1 MTYQQLVELY
11 NSSMNSLD
19 QRLGLLIDA
28 YGPHSGPFQ
37 ESLAQWHTYTAMGPL
52 GYGIR
57 DQDLSIQQI
66 SQYILAGDAEPLT
79 DDQILLAAGGT
90 QNPNG
95 EIIAEGAATQN
106 KAASYRDA
114 LEYRGV
120 YFPPEPVLT
129 RLTGDQPELQ
139 QTYFGLSRAYGAEL
153 SGIRSAA
160 QAKMIETG
168 STHPEVQAL
177 KEQFG
182 EISSL
187 GVLGYGLNTGRLN
200 LAEVAYLSENGKTIT
215 HDQLRAVY
223 GEDTQK
229 YQDAADSIGSFGGAV
244 YIEKPLIEPT
254 YNFDPGKDEY
264 DRHIIQYLE
273 EASPRYSNSQWTA
286 NNLEAYSIGNNSELR
301 TLDDAL
307 AWMQKYAQGDGI
319 SSSNFARNVNDLPK
333 GDIQF
338 VRMLE
343 DLHHLGYAGV
353 NTDWV
358 EFKDNILRE
367 ADRAF
372 EPIDPEEYPEFAD
385 RIYSNGAQFWDPS
398 QVSRNIHL
406 DRINNTAPD
415 RQEFYDSYDKF
426 SVADERAQIYFLA
439 NRNADI
445 NNVGDIFN
453 IIKPITGDTGDVDK
467 DVLLRHFERHTWRSS
482 RGQKSTIPG
491 VGLVFGDV
499 FDFIN
504 EANEQNPELAQYP
517 YAEWED
523 YRNELLNVKAEY
535 LPYQRLLYY
544 GDIETHP
551 VVTNLTVDIKK
562 IPPSIL
568 SNGTTQYSP
577 TQLRDLPIKSA
588 LMWLAAYDQ
597 DPTTFNA
604 KYQLLNKESKDL
616 IDTIRGADGYVAPNT
631 DNILDPEANLKNG
644 AFGRPAGEDP
654 YVTFLNAT
662 PEIRMAMAP
671 ETVRATIEATKNFT
685 SLEDLSNTFNNL
697 IDPDDV
703 AGSRASIAY
712 AKLLIDDYQDAL
724 GVSADLERVFGNW
737 RSDLNPYLKKLHDEG
752 SLSDSDLETYNYLQ
766 TTDSL
771 AYGIAN
777 DYSMEPAF
785 KSAIKYPNQYP
796 EFFTQNELAEAVRK
810 YQEDR
815 EIGWYGADQDND
827 GVSNKF
833 DELVYNANYS
843 LQADYDADHA
853 DVDEDGIRAQIDLDD
868 NNPEISN
875 SQFSYDQW
883 HRLNADADEDGI
895 IFKNDLDDNNSQ
907 ITDDPDTVAAYE
919 LSITDED
926 GDGVFANAD
935 IDDDNDQITDDPAT
949 VTSYELSITDED
961 GDGVFANVDLDDD
974 NNQITA
980 DPDTVTA
987 YELSITDND
996 GDGYTADVDID
1007 DNNDNYYDANSRAKY
1022 NIGQKDDDA
1031 DGVINKDDFKRND
1044 PDIKTEADFIARYD
1058 VNEDGVVD
1066 EDENQDY
1073 GILSNIAAG
1082 KKENEYQLF
1091 DFDKNGEVDALTDAL
1106 LFMRALLNVPGA
1118 SMVKLSRSSTAT
1130 ATTEE
1135 IVDLF
1140 EKAKSDPDS
1149 DLFKAFDLNQDGK
1162 LDALTD
1168 GLLMLRYA
1176 FGSSRNKSQNLA
1188 NQTLTEDS
1196 SFFSDD
1202 DDTDVRGSRFDPET
1216 GAELGKDEFDLE
1228 TTNALYDHVSS
1239 IIGGMTVQKDTDGNW
1254 YKIPEKEYPIE
1265 TYNPD
1270 RDSDGVHNRFD
1281 EYPDNENYHN
1291 EDTKAEYET
1300 NTKDSDGDGV
1310 LDIDDP
1316 FPNDGSETVDS
1327 DGDGVGDNADYYPN
1341 NSDRQELKDRD
1352 EDGVDDRDDPAPDD
1366 ANITNQEE
1374 FDASRVKEDEEAEA
1388 ESLGFGEL
1396 PTKRGTDRG
1405 NYRQEFYDAL
1415 RDENGVVQLFN
1426 NGMTGGDIRYQGY
1439 EIPLTTE
1446 QLIDGYYSIRDTG
1459 SWTDPRHAIL
1469 TDYNATALQVNK
1481 TKGDY
1486 VGRDPD
1492 LTLENFSESW
1502 RDGSLDKKVNAAY
1515 QFLQEYTEGEYYY
1528 YGKRGGEPQRVTIN
1542 YGKDG
1547 NGEFITLLDMFDARV
1562 PITGDLTMHRAD
1574 REDILP
1580 AGFIQGVDKVPEIE
1594 ELYNFYT
1601 DALIYASATNPDLQ
1615 DAYDYAESMMA
1626 GLPAELYNKWQEHTP
1641 IRRFDI
1647 DPTLLQALKKA
1658 VRPADLLGLNHYT
1671 EVDTDLLRDHAKT
1684 ISGSGNGGL
1693 YRTYLN
1699 TVADAIDKYVDDP
1712 GSLSAEEKEYLNQY
1726 RSAQS
1731 QLYSAVEAE
1740 DEDDFEIEG
1749 TALSEVSRLVD
1760 YQNAQNFWADR
1771 ETEYGEQEGF
1781 VRLVDDA
1788 YDHEFGAWEPDPED
1802 PYDKP
1807 PEYGQS
1813 QLSVASGGLQFS
1825 NGEAYYG
1832 GTGVPVSSVV
1842 TWDDDNMG
1850 FPRIQHNMY
1859 VEYWQ
1864 DSINRMDL
1872 PAYQETNVL
1881 GVDLET
1887 SKRFTELSTKERNGD
1902 EETEFQE
1909 LVKELSNS
1917 TMDLFGG
1924 ELPEVWFDPTRLY
1937 MKTPYHDY
1945 TTAEAAGYTAEELKF
1960 SYNRQIENRGFT
1972 SGGAYNSRIP
1982 HYLEGDSIQDSY
1994 ELFANPYDAEEQQ
2007 ALRDKKQA
2015 WEKTPANDRR
2025 TILNTNA
2032 NDSRIFSDADE
2043 ARLAQLNTNEN
2054 NHGEGF
2060 FMDITGG
2067 DAPVGSYS
2075 MVWVA
2080 QPEYYIPEEQ
2090 SFLEFVLN
2098 NPVTAIVVSIVAPQ
2112 YGLAMLAGLKA
2123 LNGQTLHTSDWLSLG
2138 LAALKLT
2145 GNLQMPVEKD
2155 VAEQMAQ
2162 ADAVAAVDAAEAAGQ
2177 TLTELEK
2184 AALMLETYNG
2194 AYDLAISGFG
2204 IGTLSASQTVNLMKM
2219 VAFDGDIGA
2228 ALLGAFGDEYLVKG
2242 LSVAGIDISNL
2253 PDNVTGWMT
2262 DVATEMLNGE
2272 SFDDAIKI
2280 TAGAELLGFMQ
2291 EQVEDSK
2298 VYTTTKQLLEEA
2310 VDDLDQA
2317 TQAVQNLAKEAEDGI
2332 KETID
2337 AIGESMDTD
2346 LLADLSAASK
2356 NIRGSIS
2363 GVTDQISNMTA
2374 KLNAEVLTPVTDAVK
2389 NNMSKFVTMAGLD
2402 NQNLFSLSGDSAA
2415 DADSLMDDIKGFV
2428 GDTVFESVPDAIKA
2442 TLREAAIQKIA
2453 LGEVDQNELKL
2464 MATRGSITIEAVS
2477 NLDGDLVDAIG
2488 PRILTKALQNTLTAA
2503 TFGGDPGKAFLD
2515 TIADSTVQSIQTAM
2529 ASGGWPQ
2536 VVKKFDQFEDDITG
2550 KSREAQAAADEYN
2563 KIGTDFNALE
2573 TRQKELDTEHNT
2585 AIEEIARLEGL
2596 ALADGAGDEEM
2607 QAYLTYVENYAVRSQ
2622 AIGEELAQIKTD
2634 KDALIA
2640 ALPAAEE
2647 KYDTAVSAVNDE
2659 SARLD
2664 PLLQKEFDNLYV
2676 NALVAVHPEIKMA
2689 EYATVSGMEW
2699 EGEYPTAEEIAEHFL
2714 SEGIQNGVPVNI
2726 EEYNARRDAGA
2737 SQYVI
2742 SALRASG
2749 IDATKLTDDER
2760 KNITNYLLNEHATVK
2775 AEENGQ
2781 TVVEYLEDF
2790 NETPDNFEA
2799 GEKALEAAYVL
2810 EEGFGTAPEAV
2821 ALTVANRRANYAF
2834 NALGMSAED
2843 VRNIANNDVSYTIDP
2858 DTGDIIW
2865 GGGGFMMRE
2874 WNSTT
2879 KQFDTYQYDAGGG
2892 LKYKLNDDG
2901 SEPLVRILERTPMFN
2916 GIADLAE
2923 DSPASYMTFLA
2934 TAPTDAAVT
2943 AQVNYLSQADRD
2955 ADELQRIKDIQA
2967 AIKDAPEDDGR
2978 FAIPDSEL
2986 PWIVRVARDWLD
2998 HSQEVENALLADVE
3012 YLENLEG
3019 PLSIDD
3025 ELRLEFARGAYAVAE
3040 GNTEFLATWV
3050 VKTPTKIA
3058 SFMQTSINA
3067 FTAWSQG
3074 IAAEKKA
3081 DGFRRQAL
3089 YEGKSAEEAD
3099 AIFREKYA
3107 EFKQD
3112 IDYSSIIHNDA
3123 NQTHNLMESLAR
3135 GVMPDSYLADQKEM
3149 SENIA
3154 AADGA
3159 LDTVIAI
3166 TGEIIDKPDV
3176 FLGTY
3181 IAEELPTAIF
3191 GLGLGS
3197 AAGRLTSLAAAKV
3210 VGKEAAESLATGST
3224 VSMGASRVADLSEAF
3239 GETAYATYEEA
3250 KQELERIGYE
3260 GDIEAKAQEIAIKA
3274 GTTAMVLVGA
3284 TAPFGA
3290 FALDNAILNASTKKA
3305 VKEVAQRV
3313 EGLGD
3318 TLTKETVTEVIQGGF
3333 TQGATE
3339 VFLYNA
3345 GVTDRDVAGNIA
3357 GSATLEGL
3365 VGGTTAGIITG
3376 LSTPTDTGTG
3386 FDGGDPFA
3394 SLLFSNPDIKG
3405 AVEAGDATQVQAL
3418 LGERNLTDT
3427 SLYVEV
3433 MNTVDDANYVTP
3445 TEVRQAFGYL
3455 GVQPTGD
3462 EVVALTNKEGITDAT
3477 LEAEAEAYWA
3487 ETYGEELLG
3496 TGRTTA
3502 QHYDIIQHMTDMIN
3516 GVVPLDSSFN
3526 MNGDT
3531 TLDQADIDTYIAK
3544 LPLREQNLYNQY
3556 DPTDHEPTGIIE
3568 DLGGSLMNIADM
3580 DKLKQDIQTIL
3591 DRGESVTAQE
3601 VVDMLLLDPTN
3612 KALLKGQIEAAV
3624 GNEFAKL
3631 DNQNAFAAQVINKLV
3646 EEKTIETKSKDAI
3659 KELFGDPNGN
3669 TVEEQGVFGIIEG
3682 LKNML
3687 DLGESDATTLAGYI
3701 TDKIGTAV
3709 ELDED
3714 GKIKAGTG
3722 SGLLGTLTRNGVLRD
3737 VAIAELAT
3745 VLGSAGDGTEGN
3757 PATGIYA
3764 IANDAAD
3771 TKAAVDRIEADY
3783 GTLDT
3788 EYTALKS
3795 LYDTAITNMQTN
3807 LGSPGIADDPA
3818 TDVDEYRSPTGLYAL
3833 VGKAI
3838 AAGDG
3843 AKSAVTALLGEYV
3856 DFAAFEDA
3864 LELTMKGKV
3873 DEVVTAFGTPP
3884 VYETEDDGT
3893 IKRNAAGE
3901 PIIKDAATGY
3911 HLDMYNAM
3919 QLQGVEQDLA
3929 FTALNGKI
3937 NAALTQ
3943 VEQVSSAA
3951 TADTIKT
3958 NILNEYFPAKPEDY
3972 EVGRAIATELDY
3984 VQSLIASGQFDANYD
3999 RVGDTNVITQED
4011 YNDLLSNAT
4020 PEQITALE
4028 NYNTWSSN
4036 TTAISP
4042 MLEAITRET
4051 GTNFAIIDRRIDS
4064 VASNVNDYI
4073 RNNVI
4078 SSIGKPADTLAG
4090 TGATGIYKAIEDGD
4104 TSILDVLGTLGTLE
4118 DGVLT
4123 GGSGILRDMQLL
4135 GMDTTAIRNYL
4146 TDTLGKPADEGKDNA
4161 TGIFAAVDANK
4172 TILNEI
4178 KGAIPS
4184 DVATAANI
4192 TNAVG
4197 SLTVF
4202 NDDGTVAE
4210 QGSGLLADLQSEFIR
4225 LGLTSEQATTAVETA
4240 LGNQNIVDTDDLG
4253 SVDVYN
4259 ADGEVV
4265 TEGKGALK
4273 AIQDEIIRYG
4283 FTTSDAETALAT
4295 ALTTNKVLTT
4305 ENIATALSSADVAT
4319 AANITNAVGSLTVF
4333 NDDGTV
4339 AEQGSGLLA
4348 DLQSEF
4354 IRLGLTSEQATTAVE
4369 TALGNQNIVD
4379 TDDLGSVDVYNADGE
4394 VVTEGKGALKAIQ
4407 DEIIRYGFTT
4417 SDAETALATAL
4428 TTNKVLTTE
4437 NIATALSSADVATAA
4452 NITNAVGSLTVFND
4466 DGTVAE
4472 QGSGLLADLQSEFIR
4487 LGLTSEQATTAVETA
4502 LGNQN
4507 IVDTDDLGSVDVY
4520 NADGEVVTEGKGALK
4535 AIQDEII
4542 RYGFTTSDAET
4553 ALATALTTN
4562 KVLTTEN
4569 IATALS
4575 SADVA
4580 TAANIT
4586 NAVGSLTVFND
4597 DGTVAE
4603 QGSGLLA
4610 DLQSEFIRLGLTS
4623 EQATTAVE
4631 TALGNQNI
4639 VDTDDLGSVDVYN
4652 ADGEV
4657 VTEGKGALKAI
4668 QDEIIR
4674 YGFTTSDAETALAT
4688 ALTTNKVLTTENIA
4702 TALSSADV
4710 ATAANITNAVGSL
4723 TVFNDD
4729 GTVAEQGSGLL
4740 ADLQSEFIRLGLTS
4754 EQATTA
4760 VETALGNQNIV
4771 DTDDLGSVDVYNAD
4785 GEVVTEGK
4793 GALKAIQDEI
4803 IRYGFTTSDAE
4814 TALATALTTNKV
4826 LTTEN
4831 IATALSSADVATA
4844 ANITNAVGSL
4854 TVFNDDGT
4862 VAEQGSGLLA
4872 DLQSEFIRLGLTSE
4886 QATTAVETALGNQNI
4901 VDTDDLGSVDVYN
4914 ADGEVVTEGKGALK
4928 AIQDEIIR
4936 YGFTTSD
4943 AETALATALTTNKV
4957 LTTEN
4962 IATALS
4968 SADVATAAN
4977 ITNAV
4982 GSLTVFNDDG
4992 TVAEQGSGLLADL
5005 QSEFIRLG
5013 LTSEQATTAVETA
5026 LGNQNIVDTD
5036 DLGSVDVYNADGEVV
5051 TEGKGALKAIQ
5062 DEIIRYGFTTSDAET
5077 ALATALT
5084 TNKVLTTENIA
5095 TALSSADV
5103 ATAANI
5109 TNAVGSLTVFNDDGT
5124 VAEQGSGLL
5133 ADLQSEFIR
5142 LGLTSEQATTAVETA
5157 LGNQNIVDTD
5167 DLGSVDVYNAD
5178 GEVVTEGKGALKAI
5192 QDEIIR
5198 YGFTTSDAETALATA
5213 LTTNKVLTTE
5223 NIATALSSADVATAA
5238 NITNAVGSLTV
5249 FNDDGTVAEQG
5260 SGLLADLQS
5269 EFIRLGLTSEQ
5280 ATTAVETALGNQ
5292 NIVDTDDLGSVDVYN
5307 ADGEVVTEGKGALKA
5322 IQDEIIR
5329 YGFTSTDA
5337 TTAVGAAL
5345 TGNNVLTTEN
5355 IATALSSADVATG
5368 TDITEATKG
5377 LATSDDIQMLADL
5390 IGKPVNLLT
5399 QEDYTLAEGYL
5410 QAIEDEQ
5417 AVADAEALRYDVTGD
5432 GQLTQ
5437 QDLDLLGGALDTGD
5451 YSQFAGTAQF
5461 RDVATGMLG
5470 REDQLEAELAA
5481 RDAQIEADK
5490 IAQTQ
5495 RDQDLRTQIQ
5505 TDFETSRI
5513 EREAQ
5518 EEQDKLFEAMQAPG
5532 RKVTTRTPDPVQ
5544 IDEIYDFESIFRGGQ
5559 QDAFYGSASM
5569 YGDNFLEDII
5579 NPQQRRAKGGIIKDQ
5594 TDEILRI
5601 MGDK

>member
-1 MTYQQLVELY
+1 
-11 NSSMNSLD
+11 
-19 QRLGLLIDA
+19 
-28 YGPHSGPFQ
+28 
-37 ESLAQWHTYTAMGPL
+37 
-52 GYGIR
+52 
-57 DQDLSIQQI
+57 
-66 SQYILAGDAEPLT
+66 
-79 DDQILLAAGGT
+79 
-90 QNPNG
+90 
-95 EIIAEGAATQN
+95 
-106 KAASYRDA
+106 
-114 LEYRGV
+114 
-120 YFPPEPVLT
+120 
-129 RLTGDQPELQ
+129 
-139 QTYFGLSRAYGAEL
+139 
-153 SGIRSAA
+153 
-160 QAKMIETG
+160 
-168 STHPEVQAL
+168 
-177 KEQFG
+177 
-182 EISSL
+182 
-187 GVLGYGLNTGRLN
+187 
-200 LAEVAYLSENGKTIT
+200 
-215 HDQLRAVY
+215 
-223 GEDTQK
+223 
-229 YQDAADSIGSFGGAV
+229 
-244 YIEKPLIEPT
+244 
-254 YNFDPGKDEY
+254 
-264 DRHIIQYLE
+264 
-273 EASPRYSNSQWTA
+273 
-286 NNLEAYSIGNNSELR
+286 
-301 TLDDAL
+301 
-307 AWMQKYAQGDGI
+307 
-319 SSSNFARNVNDLPK
+319 
-333 GDIQF
+333 
-338 VRMLE
+338 
-343 DLHHLGYAGV
+343 
-353 NTDWV
+353 
-358 EFKDNILRE
+358 
-367 ADRAF
+367 
-372 EPIDPEEYPEFAD
+372 
-385 RIYSNGAQFWDPS
+385 
-398 QVSRNIHL
+398 
-406 DRINNTAPD
+406 
-415 RQEFYDSYDKF
+415 
-426 SVADERAQIYFLA
+426 
-439 NRNADI
+439 
-445 NNVGDIFN
+445 
-453 IIKPITGDTGDVDK
+453 
-467 DVLLRHFERHTWRSS
+467 
-482 RGQKSTIPG
+482 
-491 VGLVFGDV
+491 
-499 FDFIN
+499 
-504 EANEQNPELAQYP
+504 
-517 YAEWED
+517 
-523 YRNELLNVKAEY
+523 
-535 LPYQRLLYY
+535 
-544 GDIETHP
+544 
-551 VVTNLTVDIKK
+551 
-562 IPPSIL
+562 
-568 SNGTTQYSP
+568 
-577 TQLRDLPIKSA
+577 
-588 LMWLAAYDQ
+588 
-597 DPTTFNA
+597 
-604 KYQLLNKESKDL
+604 
-616 IDTIRGADGYVAPNT
+616 
-631 DNILDPEANLKNG
+631 
-644 AFGRPAGEDP
+644 
-654 YVTFLNAT
+654 
-662 PEIRMAMAP
+662 
-671 ETVRATIEATKNFT
+671 
-685 SLEDLSNTFNNL
+685 
-697 IDPDDV
+697 
-703 AGSRASIAY
+703 
-712 AKLLIDDYQDAL
+712 
-724 GVSADLERVFGNW
+724 
-737 RSDLNPYLKKLHDEG
+737 
-752 SLSDSDLETYNYLQ
+752 
-766 TTDSL
+766 
-771 AYGIAN
+771 
-777 DYSMEPAF
+777 
-785 KSAIKYPNQYP
+785 
-796 EFFTQNELAEAVRK
+796 
-810 YQEDR
+810 
-815 EIGWYGADQDND
+815 
-827 GVSNKF
+827 
-833 DELVYNANYS
+833 
-843 LQADYDADHA
+843 
-853 DVDEDGIRAQIDLDD
+853 
-868 NNPEISN
+868 
-875 SQFSYDQW
+875 
-883 HRLNADADEDGI
+883 
-895 IFKNDLDDNNSQ
+895 
-907 ITDDPDTVAAYE
+907 
-919 LSITDED
+919 
-926 GDGVFANAD
+926 
-935 IDDDNDQITDDPAT
+935 
-949 VTSYELSITDED
+949 
-961 GDGVFANVDLDDD
+961 
-974 NNQITA
+974 
-980 DPDTVTA
+980 
-987 YELSITDND
+987 
-996 GDGYTADVDID
+996 
-1007 DNNDNYYDANSRAKY
+1007 
-1022 NIGQKDDDA
+1022 
-1031 DGVINKDDFKRND
+1031 
-1044 PDIKTEADFIARYD
+1044 
-1058 VNEDGVVD
+1058 
-1066 EDENQDY
+1066 
-1073 GILSNIAAG
+1073 
-1082 KKENEYQLF
+1082 
-1091 DFDKNGEVDALTDAL
+1091 
-1106 LFMRALLNVPGA
+1106 
-1118 SMVKLSRSSTAT
+1118 
-1130 ATTEE
+1130 
-1135 IVDLF
+1135 
-1140 EKAKSDPDS
+1140 
-1149 DLFKAFDLNQDGK
+1149 
-1162 LDALTD
+1162 
-1168 GLLMLRYA
+1168 
-1176 FGSSRNKSQNLA
+1176 
-1188 NQTLTEDS
+1188 
-1196 SFFSDD
+1196 
-1202 DDTDVRGSRFDPET
+1202 
-1216 GAELGKDEFDLE
+1216 
-1228 TTNALYDHVSS
+1228 
-1239 IIGGMTVQKDTDGNW
+1239 
-1254 YKIPEKEYPIE
+1254 
-1265 TYNPD
+1265 
-1270 RDSDGVHNRFD
+1270 
-1281 EYPDNENYHN
+1281 
-1291 EDTKAEYET
+1291 
-1300 NTKDSDGDGV
+1300 
-1310 LDIDDP
+1310 
-1316 FPNDGSETVDS
+1316 
-1327 DGDGVGDNADYYPN
+1327 
-1341 NSDRQELKDRD
+1341 
-1352 EDGVDDRDDPAPDD
+1352 
-1366 ANITNQEE
+1366 
-1374 FDASRVKEDEEAEA
+1374 
-1388 ESLGFGEL
+1388 
-1396 PTKRGTDRG
+1396 
-1405 NYRQEFYDAL
+1405 L
-1415 RDENGVVQLFN
+1415 RDENGTVQLFN
-1426 NGMTGGDIRYQGY
+1426 NGITGGDIFYQGY
-1439 EIPLTTE
+1439 VIPLTTE
-1446 QLIDGYYSIRDTG
+1446 QLIDGYYSILETG
-1459 SWTDPRHAIL
+1459 QWTDPRYAIIN
-1469 TDYNATALQVNK
+1469 DYNDKRNLVNQVRAPMRSGADI
-1481 TKGDY
+1481 T
-1486 VGRDPD
+1486 VEGRYADAV
-1492 LTLENFSESW
+1492 
-1502 RDGSLDKKVNAAY
+1502 SLDAKSGMIPNHHAARA
-1515 QFLQEYTEGEYYY
+1515 FLDEHTTGSFTY
-1528 YGKRGGEPQRVTIN
+1528 YGQMGGSAQTVDIN
-1542 YGKDG
+1542 YGRDG
-1547 NGEFITLLDMFDARV
+1547 NGDFITLKDLFENRV
-1562 PITGDLTMHRAD
+1562 PGTGNNGLTRVD
-1574 REDILP
+1574 RENILP
-1580 AGFIQGVDKVPEIE
+1580 AGFVQGVDRVPEID
-1594 ELYNFYT
+1594 ELYQFYT
-1601 DALIYASATNPDLQ
+1601 DALIYASARNPNIQ
-1615 DAYDYAESMMA
+1615 YAYDYADNVMA
-1626 GLPAELYNKWQEHTP
+1626 GLPEELFNKWKEHTP
-1641 IRRFDI
+1641 VKRWDQDDAF
-1647 DPTLLQALKKA
+1647 LSELKKA
-1658 VRPADLLGLNHYT
+1658 VRPADLLSLNHYT
-1671 EVDTDLLRDHAKT
+1671 EVDTDLLRDYAET
-1684 ISGSGNGGL
+1684 ISGSGEGGA
-1693 YRTYLN
+1693 YKKYFN
-1699 TVADAIDKYVDDP
+1699 TVADAIDKFVDDP
-1712 GSLSAEEKEYLNQY
+1712 GSLTAEEKEYLNQY
-1726 RSAQS
+1726 RVAQTD
-1731 QLYSAVEAE
+1731 LYLSTDPLDE
-1740 DEDDFEIEG
+1740 DEFEVEG
-1749 TALSEVSRLVD
+1749 TALSDVSRLAD
-1760 YQNAQNFWADR
+1760 YQNAQNFWLDR
-1771 ETEYGEQEGF
+1771 ETKYGDNQGIRDNIDETW
-1781 VRLVDDA
+1781 D
-1788 YDHEFGAWEPDPED
+1788 YEFGAWEPDPEN
-1802 PYDKP
+1802 PYDRP
-1807 PEYGQS
+1807 PEFGMSMIS
-1813 QLSVASGGLQFS
+1813 QANGGLQFS
-1825 NGEAYYG
+1825 NGQAFFG
-1832 GTGVPVSSVV
+1832 GTNVAVDDVV
-1842 TWDDDNMG
+1842 VWDEDG
-1850 FPRIQHNMY
+1850 KGYGRIEWGAY
-1859 VEYWQ
+1859 VNSWQ
-1864 DSINRMDL
+1864 QDVNRMGL
-1872 PAYQETNVL
+1872 PAYQETDVL

-1887 SKRFTELSTKERNGD
+1887 SKRFTELATNKDRNEAQ
-1902 EETEFQE
+1902 EEEYQALAQE
-1909 LVKELSNS
+1909 LSSN
-1917 TMDLFGG
+1917 TMDLFGDDIA
-1924 ELPEVWFDPTRLY
+1924 PVWYDASRLY
-1937 MKTPYHDY
+1937 IKTPFHDHAA
-1945 TTAEAAGYTAEELKF
+1945 AEAAGFTSEEMDF
-1960 SYNRQIENRGFT
+1960 SRNRQITNRGFN
-1972 SGGAYNSRIP
+1972 SGGAYNNQIP
-1982 HYLEGDSIQDSY
+1982 SYVEGDSLDYST
-1994 ELFANPYDAEEQQ
+1994 FANPG
-2007 ALRDKKQA
+2007 
-2015 WEKTPANDRR
+2015 
-2025 TILNTNA
+2025 
-2032 NDSRIFSDADE
+2032 DE
-2043 ARLAQLNTNEN
+2043 RNEG
-2054 NHGEGF
+2054 HGF
-2060 FMDITGG
+2060 FLDITGG

-2075 MVWVA
+2075 MVWVS
-2080 QPEYYIPEEQ
+2080 QPEWYEPPDQ
-2090 SFLEFVLN
+2090 SFWEFILN
-2098 NPVTAIVVSIVAPQ
+2098 SPIVGIVASIISPM
-2112 YGLAMLAGLKA
+2112 YGNMVVAGLKA
-2123 LNGQTLHTSDWLSLG
+2123 ASGMTLHASDWLSIG
-2138 LAALKLT
+2138 IGALKMS
-2145 GNLQMPVEKD
+2145 GQLQMPVDPE
-2155 VAEQMAQ
+2155 VANEMATT
-2162 ADAVAAVDAAEAAGQ
+2162 AAGDALTAAETAGQ

-2184 AALMLETYNG
+2184 ATLLLETYNS
-2194 AYDLAISGFG
+2194 AYDIAITGFG
-2204 IGTLSASQTVNLMKM
+2204 IGTLSAAQTVSLMNV
-2219 VAFDGDIGA
+2219 VAYEGDIGT
-2228 ALLGAFGDEYLVKG
+2228 ALLGAFGDEYLVKS

-2262 DVATEMLNGE
+2262 EITTEMINGT
-2272 SFDDAIKI
+2272 SFDDAIKL
-2280 TAGAELLGFMQ
+2280 TAGTEFLGYLQ
-2291 EQVEDSK
+2291 DSVEDSK
-2298 VYTTTKQLLEEA
+2298 VYATAKNILEEA
-2310 VDDLDQA
+2310 VEEIDQA
-2317 TQAVQNLAKEAEDGI
+2317 TQAVQTMANDLGDGI
-2332 KETID
+2332 DATIS
-2337 AIGESMDTD
+2337 AIGDSMDTD
-2346 LLADLSAASK
+2346 LLAELRDASK
-2356 NIRGSIS
+2356 NIRTSINS
-2363 GVTDQISNMTA
+2363 IGESIGNIATE
-2374 KLNAEVLTPVTDAVK
+2374 LNAEVLTPVTDAVK

-2843 VRNIANNDVSYTIDP
+2843 VRNIANNEVSYTIDP
-2858 DTGDIIW
+2858 VNGGIMW
-2865 GGGGFMMRE
+2865 GGDGFMMRE

-2892 LKYKLNDDG
+2892 LKYKLNEDG
-2901 SEPLVRILERTPMFN
+2901 SEPLIRQLIQTPMFN

-2955 ADELQRIKDIQA
+2955 ADELQRMKDIQA

-3427 SLYVEV
+3427 PLYVEV

-4135 GMDTTAIRNYL
+4135 GMDTTAINDYL
-4146 TDTLGKPADEGKDNA
+4146 INTLGKPADGGTPA
-4161 TGIFAAVDANK
+4161 SGIFAAVDANQTTLNDIETWFTG
-4172 TILNEI
+4172 TINALNEVVPDLATEADKI
-4178 KGAIPS
+4178 SQEDISKAITAKLG
-4184 DVATAANI
+4184 DVLLNTEL
-4192 TNAVG
+4192 TNATDISTAV
-4197 SLTVF
+4197 VAAI
-4202 NDDGTVAE
+4202 GTPEDQLNYQALLEKENRNEEEEAE
-4210 QGSGLLADLQSEFIR
+4210 LAR
-4225 LGLTSEQATTAVETA
+4225 LGDKLYLATDSDK
-4240 LGNQNIVDTDDLG
+4240 ISSKD
-4253 SVDVYN
+4253 
-4259 ADGEVV
+4259 
-4265 TEGKGALK
+4265 
-4273 AIQDEIIRYG
+4273 IQDAV
-4283 FTTSDAETALAT
+4283 TSQLGDVLLNNELITATNISNAVVAAIGNNEGQLNLAT
-4295 ALTTNKVLTT
+4295 AGDKISSTDIQKAITDKLGAVLEFDELITK
-4305 ENIATALSSADVAT
+4305 
-4319 AANITNAVGSLTVF
+4319 ANISEAVVAAIGDGEGQLNLATLGDKISSEDIQKAITAKLGDVLEFDELITKANISAAVVAAIGDGEGQLNLATEADKISQEDIGKAVTDKLQDVLLNTELTNATDISNAVVAAI
-4333 NDDGTV
+4333 GTPEDQLNYQALLEKENRNEEEE
-4339 AEQGSGLLA
+4339 AELA
-4348 DLQSEF
+4348 
-4354 IRLGLTSEQATTAVE
+4354 RLGDKLYLATDSDK
-4369 TALGNQNIVD
+4369 ISSKD
-4379 TDDLGSVDVYNADGE
+4379 
-4394 VVTEGKGALKAIQ
+4394 IQ
-4407 DEIIRYGFTT
+4407 DAVT
-4417 SDAETALATAL
+4417 SQLGDVLLNNELITATNISNAVVAAIGNNEGQLNLATAGDKISSTDIQKAITDKL
-4428 TTNKVLTTE
+4428 GAVLEFDELITK
-4437 NIATALSSADVATAA
+4437 A
-4452 NITNAVGSLTVFND
+4452 NISEAVVAAIGDGEGQLNLATLGDKISSEDIQKAITAKLGDVLEFDELITKANISAAVVAAIGDGEGQLNLATEADKISQEDIGKAVTDKLQDVLLNTELTNATDISNAVVAAI
-4466 DGTVAE
+4466 GTPEDQLNYQALLEKENRNEEEEAE
-4472 QGSGLLADLQSEFIR
+4472 LAR
-4487 LGLTSEQATTAVETA
+4487 LGDKLYLATDSDK
-4502 LGNQN
+4502 
-4507 IVDTDDLGSVDVY
+4507 ISSKD
-4520 NADGEVVTEGKGALK
+4520 
-4535 AIQDEII
+4535 IQDAV
-4542 RYGFTTSDAET
+4542 TSQLGDVLLNNELIT
-4553 ALATALTTN
+4553 ATNISNAVVAAIGNNEGQLNLATAGDKISSTDIQKAITDKLGA
-4562 KVLTTEN
+4562 VLEFDELITK
-4569 IATALS
+4569 
-4575 SADVA
+4575 
-4580 TAANIT
+4580 ANISEAVVAAIGDGEGQLNLATLGDKISSEDIQKAITAKLGDVLEFDELITKANISAAVVAAIGDGEGQLNLATEADKISQEDIGKAVTDKLQDVLLNTELT
-4586 NAVGSLTVFND
+4586 NATDISNAVVAAI
-4597 DGTVAE
+4597 GTPEDQLNYQALLEKENRNEEEEAE
-4603 QGSGLLA
+4603 LA
-4610 DLQSEFIRLGLTS
+4610 RLGDKLYL
-4623 EQATTAVE
+4623 ATDSDK
-4631 TALGNQNI
+4631 I
-4639 VDTDDLGSVDVYN
+4639 SSKD
-4652 ADGEV
+4652 
-4657 VTEGKGALKAI
+4657 I
-4668 QDEIIR
+4668 QDAV
-4674 YGFTTSDAETALAT
+4674 TSQLGDVLLNNELITATNISNAVVAAIGDNEGQLNLAT
-4688 ALTTNKVLTTENIA
+4688 AGDKISSTDIQKAITDKLGAVLEFDELITK
-4702 TALSSADV
+4702 
-4710 ATAANITNAVGSL
+4710 ANISEAVVAAIGDGEGQLNLATLGDKISSEDIQKAITAKLGDVLEFDELITKANISAAVVAAIGDGEGQLNLATEADKISQEDIGKAVTDKLQDVLLNTELTNATDISNAV
-4723 TVFNDD
+4723 VAAI
-4729 GTVAEQGSGLL
+4729 GTPEDQLNYQALLEKENRNEEEEAEL
-4740 ADLQSEFIRLGLTS
+4740 ARLGDKLYL
-4754 EQATTA
+4754 ATDSDK
-4760 VETALGNQNIV
+4760 ISSK
-4771 DTDDLGSVDVYNAD
+4771 D
-4785 GEVVTEGK
+4785 
-4793 GALKAIQDEI
+4793 IQDAV
-4803 IRYGFTTSDAE
+4803 TSQLGDVLLNNE
-4814 TALATALTTNKV
+4814 LITATNISNAVVAAIGNNEGQLNLATAGDKISSTDIQKAITDKLGAV
-4826 LTTEN
+4826 LEFDELITK
-4831 IATALSSADVATA
+4831 
-4844 ANITNAVGSL
+4844 ANISEAVVAAIGDGEGQLNLATLGDKISSEDIQKAITAKLGDVLEFDELITKANISAAVVAAIGDGEGQLNLATEADKISQEDIGKAVTDKLQDVLLNTELTNATDISNAV
-4854 TVFNDDGT
+4854 VAAIGT
-4862 VAEQGSGLLA
+4862 PEDQLNYQALLEKENRNEEEEAELA
-4872 DLQSEFIRLGLTSE
+4872 RLGDKLYL
-4886 QATTAVETALGNQNI
+4886 ATDSDKI
-4901 VDTDDLGSVDVYN
+4901 SSKD
-4914 ADGEVVTEGKGALK
+4914 
-4928 AIQDEIIR
+4928 IQDAV
-4936 YGFTTSD
+4936 TSQLGD
-4943 AETALATALTTNKV
+4943 VLLNNELITATNISNAVVAAIGDNEGQLNLATAGDKISSTDIQKAITDNLEDV
-4957 LTTEN
+4957 LLNTE
-4962 IATALS
+4962 L
-4968 SADVATAAN
+4968 
-4977 ITNAV
+4977 TNATDIANAV
-4982 GSLTVFNDDG
+4982 IAAIGDEDGQFN
-4992 TVAEQGSGLLADL
+4992 
-5005 QSEFIRLG
+5005 
-5013 LTSEQATTAVETA
+5013 
-5026 LGNQNIVDTD
+5026 
-5036 DLGSVDVYNADGEVV
+5036 
-5051 TEGKGALKAIQ
+5051 
-5062 DEIIRYGFTTSDAET
+5062 
-5077 ALATALT
+5077 LATATDKISSEDIQKAITDNLT
-5084 TNKVLTTENIA
+5084 GVLLSDQLITSGNISDAVNSVIGTSEDQAELGRLSQLDTRDDTEQA
-5095 TALSSADV
+5095 EFERLSS
-5103 ATAANI
+5103 
-5109 TNAVGSLTVFNDDGT
+5109 
-5124 VAEQGSGLL
+5124 LL
-5133 ADLQSEFIR
+5133 YL
-5142 LGLTSEQATTAVETA
+5142 ATT
-5157 LGNQNIVDTD
+5157 D
-5167 DLGSVDVYNAD
+5167 DVLS
-5178 GEVVTEGKGALKAI
+5178 
-5192 QDEIIR
+5192 
-5198 YGFTTSDAETALATA
+5198 AEELATA
-5213 LTTNKVLTTE
+5213 VQTDELKN
-5223 NIATALSSADVATAA
+5223 VATVDSLLDAGDISGAVNAA
-5238 NITNAVGSLTV
+5238 IGEDGLDLATKSDVLDSDEVAAAVTTQLNNMIASGETV
-5249 FNDDGTVAEQG
+5249 SAATIQDAIANQTVAIGQVV
-5260 SGLLADLQS
+5260 SA
-5269 EFIRLGLTSEQ
+5269 EQ
-5280 ATTAVETALGNQ
+5280 AGLA
-5292 NIVDTDDLGSVDVYN
+5292 
-5307 ADGEVVTEGKGALKA
+5307 
-5322 IQDEIIR
+5322 
-5329 YGFTSTDA
+5329 TSDQ
-5337 TTAVGAAL
+5337 L
-5345 TGNNVLTTEN
+5345 
-5355 IATALSSADVATG
+5355 
-5368 TDITEATKG
+5368 TEATQD

-5399 QEDYTLAEGYL
+5399 QEDYILATNYL
-5410 QAIEDEQ
+5410 DSIQQDID
-5417 AVADAEALRYDVTGD
+5417 VAEADALRYDVTGD
-5432 GQLTQ
+5432 QQLTQ
-5437 QDLDLLGGALDTGD
+5437 QDLDLMQGTLDTGD
-5451 YSQFAGTAQF
+5451 YSQFADTSQF
-5461 RDVATGMLG
+5461 RDTATGMLG
-5470 REDQLEAELAA
+5470 REQQLEAELAA
-5481 RDAQIEADK
+5481 RDFAD
-5490 IAQTQ
+5490 
-5495 RDQDLRTQIQ
+5495 R
-5505 TDFETSRI
+5505 S
-5513 EREAQ
+5513 
-5518 EEQDKLFEAMQAPG
+5518 G
-5532 RKVTTRTPDPVQ
+5532 
-5544 IDEIYDFESIFRGGQ
+5544 
-5559 QDAFYGSASM
+5559 
-5569 YGDNFLEDII
+5569 
-5579 NPQQRRAKGGIIKDQ
+5579 
-5594 TDEILRI
+5594 
-5601 MGDK
+5601 